1 MFVTTMR
8 TARILGWGR
17 EPRTTEFA
25 PPPRG
30 AFFLRIDW
38 GGCIIVTS
46 GLPDPDQ
53 LFAHPYI
60 CMPDVPRSLP
70 KDNLRA
76 PLKATLNRI
85 QALFSIRGARADE
98 VLARHNPVP
107 RQNHRRNNVT
117 AAKLVGRSFG
127 ECQASPYDSLLDSI
141 GAFFAVCALWLWF
154 RLRAETRPATG
165 SSDTLAEKG

>member
-1 MFVTTMR
+1 MWPTEAHRTATRAICVHYLGTTMR

-30 AFFLRIDW
+30 AFFLMIDW
-38 GGCIIVTS
+38 AGCIIVTS

-53 LFAHPYI
+53 LFTHPYI

-70 KDNLRA
+70 KENLRA

-85 QALFSIRGARADE
+85 QALFSI
-98 VLARHNPVP
+98 
-107 RQNHRRNNVT
+107 
-117 AAKLVGRSFG
+117 
-127 ECQASPYDSLLDSI
+127 
-141 GAFFAVCALWLWF
+141 
-154 RLRAETRPATG
+154 
-165 SSDTLAEKG
+165 

>member
-30 AFFLRIDW
+30 AFLLRIDW
-38 GGCIIVTS
+38 VGCIIVTS

-70 KDNLRA
+70 NENLRA
-76 PLKATLNRI
+76 A
-85 QALFSIRGARADE
+85 
-98 VLARHNPVP
+98 VP
-107 RQNHRRNNVT
+107 RKNSVQIRR
-117 AAKLVGRSFG
+117 LVGPRDKPSAQPLYRSL
-127 ECQASPYDSLLDSI
+127 S
-141 GAFFAVCALWLWF
+141 
-154 RLRAETRPATG
+154 
-165 SSDTLAEKG
+165 